1 MVDSTVKN
9 LYFVYW
15 KQGTKK
21 ALVEGK
27 DEEEAIKEA
36 RRFAGEYTKISKVEL
51 LDIKL
56 ED

>member
-1 MVDSTVKN
+1 MKN

-15 KQGTKK
+15 KQGTRK

-51 LDIKL
+51 LDVKS
-56 ED
+56 ES